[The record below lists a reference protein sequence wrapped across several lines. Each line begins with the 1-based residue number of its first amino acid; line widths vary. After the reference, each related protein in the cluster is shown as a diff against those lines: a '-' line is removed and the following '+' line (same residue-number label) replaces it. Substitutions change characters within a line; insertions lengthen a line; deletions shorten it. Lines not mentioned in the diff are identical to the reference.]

1 MRHHLRLPRFCAVT
15 LLVIAAVFMQWAA
28 TGTRAAAAPTGVGVG
43 ITMTKTSVT
52 FALKDGSAQVRA
64 GELLVR
70 DRAGAD
76 VGRVPLSYRMDD
88 RQYPIEARVVGRTVT
103 LTPVPVRDVARSTA
117 VDPREVAMARTAAK
131 KESDKD
137 KPKTR
142 QERDDQA
149 LARFNQQVQAG
160 MSLSA
165 LIGMTIGAVVG
176 GTIGCILG
184 IAAAVIG
191 CLVAVAPAAGVG
203 AIAGTILGG
212 GGSAIAAGVQY
223 FRTITAPFP

>member
-1 MRHHLRLPRFCAVT
+1 
-15 LLVIAAVFMQWAA
+15 
-28 TGTRAAAAPTGVGVG
+28 
-43 ITMTKTSVT
+43 
-52 FALKDGSAQVRA
+52 
-64 GELLVR
+64 
-70 DRAGAD
+70 
-76 VGRVPLSYRMDD
+76 
-88 RQYPIEARVVGRTVT
+88 
-103 LTPVPVRDVARSTA
+103 
-117 VDPREVAMARTAAK
+117 MARTAAK